1 MKKTLSLLLSL
12 FLLCSVPLPTFAS
25 TLLPG
30 MNTTA
35 LSSGESYSYEDTD
48 TGCCLTIP
56 GDWEQKSVTGDP
68 VAKAEF
74 THSEEDSAVI
84 RYGSADMW
92 STQSAAMQ
100 KKISR
105 EEFDNEMYSEE
116 DIAELV
122 GTKEKYVEITTL
134 EGTEFFQA
142 EVGKRRFFS
151 FKVTDT
157 YLIRV
162 DNGWMYIYA
171 FSGSDKHDLYDSF
184 EAVVSSSL
192 SSAPVET
199 IETTTQPVATTE
211 PADTEFDTYLEAIA
225 KYQDG
230 LYATAKELFE
240 SLDGYSESEAYLRL
254 IRIRSYGSNTGMG
267 CVYYH
272 DRGLTQEQK
281 EDIDK
286 AAETFYLADTDEV
299 LLCNSDVACYYLL
312 GDWITAS
319 NSPAY
324 SYLKFKKDASGG
336 YCYYRSSNLSTMV
349 SDCFSIEDG
358 TVRISITSSNTLTFE
373 LELTAP
379 DCLEV
384 YSYEKCTTTTLY
396 RGS

>member
-1 MKKTLSLLLSL
+1 MKKTVSLLLSL
-12 FLLCSVPLPTFAS
+12 LLLCSLPLPAFAS

-30 MNTTA
+30 MNTA
-35 LSSGESYSYEDTD
+35 VLSDGEGCTYLDAD
-48 TGCCLTIP
+48 TGNQLTIP
-56 GDWEQKSVTGDP
+56 AGWTPEEVTDDA
-68 VAKAEF
+68 VAKARF
-74 THSEEDSAVI
+74 THASDDSAVI

-92 STQSAAMQ
+92 STQSASMQ

-105 EEFDNEMYSEE
+105 AEFDHEMYEE
-116 DIAELV
+116 ADIAELV
-122 GTKEKYVEITTL
+122 GTKEKYVETVELDDVTY
-134 EGTEFFQA
+134 FRA

-162 DNGWMYIYA
+162 ENGWMYVYS
-171 FSGSDKHDLYDSF
+171 FSGSDEHILYEEF
-184 EAVVSSSL
+184 EAIVSSACTDHDGQEE
-192 SSAPVET
+192 SAEA
-199 IETTTQPVATTE
+199 TTQPTE
-211 PADTEFDTYLEAIA
+211 PADTEFDTYLKAIA

-230 LYATAKELFE
+230 LYSTAQELFE
-240 SLDGYSESEAYLRL
+240 SLNGYSESEAYLRL

-281 EDIDK
+281 KDIDK
-286 AAETFYLADTDEV
+286 AAETFYLADTAEV

-319 NSPAY
+319 NAPAY

-336 YCYYRSSNLSTMV
+336 YCYYRSNNLSTLV
-349 SDCFSIEDG
+349 SDCFSIENG
-358 TVRISITSSNTLTFE
+358 TVRISVTSSNTLTFE

-379 DCLEV
+379 DCMEV

-396 RGS
+396 RNA

>member
-1 MKKTLSLLLSL
+1 MKKAVSLILSLVLLASL
-12 FLLCSVPLPTFAS
+12 ALPASSS

-30 MNTTA
+30 MNA
-35 LSSGESYSYEDTD
+35 SRLSGEAYTYLDDD
-48 TGCCLTIP
+48 TGNSLTIP
-56 GDWEQKSVTGDP
+56 ADWDMKAVTDDA
-68 VAKAEF
+68 VSKAEF
-74 THSEEDSAVI
+74 TSTSDDSAVI
-84 RYGSADMW
+84 QYGSADMW
-92 STQSAAMQ
+92 SAQTVSMQ

-105 EEFDNEMYSEE
+105 DEFDNEMYTEE

-122 GTKEKYVEITTL
+122 GTKEKYVETVEL
-134 EGTEFFQA
+134 EGIAYFRA

-151 FKVTDT
+151 FKVTAT

-162 DNGWMYIYA
+162 ENGWMYVYS
-171 FSGSDKHDLYDSF
+171 FSGSEDHDLYGEF
-184 EAVVSSSL
+184 EAIVSSSL
-192 SSAPVET
+192 SSDPMES
-199 IETTTQPVATTE
+199 IEATTQPTETTD
-211 PADTEFDTYLEAIA
+211 AEFDTYLKAIA

-230 LYATAKELFE
+230 LYATAEELFE

-286 AAETFYLADTDEV
+286 AAETFYLSDTAEV

-319 NSPAY
+319 NAPAY

-336 YCYYRSSNLSTMV
+336 YCYYRSNNLSTAV

-396 RGS
+396 RNS